1 MFCTSVLHSDYIMH
15 WKTIN
20 LKPKTAHVI
29 CIEDYI
35 TQIQTILYRI
45 WTESRLLGELGE
57 SFYCIDH
64 WART

>member
-1 MFCTSVLHSDYIMH
+1 MFCTLVLHSYYIMH

-29 CIEDYI
+29 CIEDYKN
-35 TQIQTILYRI
+35 QIQAILYRI

-57 SFYCIDH
+57 SFICINH
-64 WART
+64 CART